1 MWLVYPER
9 LSVSDI
15 QHVLLAH
22 CNYSALLT
30 SLMCDF
36 ALLSKTWIILK
47 LQEGD
52 ERGNVLAD

>member
-9 LSVSDI
+9 LLVSDI
-15 QHVLLAH
+15 QHVLLAQ
-22 CNYSALLT
+22 CNCCALLT
-30 SLMCDF
+30 SLKCDF